1 MNENEDKPR
10 RGRGRPRVENKIN
23 PMWKDIM
30 LESGEKG
37 KHTTEILIELGIS
50 WNGHYAMLERNKEYK
65 QTYSEFLKLAENYWF
80 NLALD
85 AMNDNGGNKFNTRL
99 WETVMKNRFKENWKN
114 EKQVDI
120 TSQGEKINGTDNK
133 IQVEIIKKN
142 LEDGE

>member
-1 MNENEDKPR
+1 MEDLTEEPR
-10 RGRGRPRVENKIN
+10 RGRGRPRVETKIN

-30 LESGEKG
+30 IESGEKG

-80 NLALD
+80 NLALE
-85 AMNDNGGNKFNTRL
+85 AMNENGGNKFNTRL
-99 WETVMKNRFKENWKN
+99 WETIMKNRFKDNWKT

-120 TSQGEKINGTDNK
+120 TSAGEKLQADNK

-142 LEDGE
+142 IEDK